1 MLVAPPR
8 PHILASLV
16 LSLAWWFPG
25 VAVSQDN
32 VSPTGAMEEIDA
44 RQLAFFE
51 SKIRPVLIEHCYEC
65 HSDNGEQAQGGLWL
79 DSREGGLKGG
89 DHGPAIVPRS
99 PRKSLLMEAL
109 SHETDLAMP
118 PDEKLDDAVIENFRR
133 WIQMGAPDPRKSP
146 LPQNIKPEIDIESGR
161 KFWAFTPAQRRE
173 PQPLPADHWSRTDID
188 RYLFAEM
195 HARDLAPVEDAQATT
210 LLRRIYFDLIGLPP
224 DPAAISQFREDYETN
239 PAAAVGSVVD
249 QLLANQGFGER
260 WGRHWLDIA
269 RYAESSGGPSNQSF
283 PHAWRYRDYVIESFN
298 NDKPFDEFILEQ
310 IAGDLMDAAD
320 DNDRAENIVATG
332 FLAIGVKQ
340 LNQRDRRQFRADLAD
355 EQLDATFQVF
365 QALTV
370 ACARCHDH
378 KFDPIPQEDY
388 YAVAGIFRNTDTCYG
403 TISVVQSL
411 HPSELIELPAGA
423 ESPTFLEPLSSA
435 QRARIEQEITRLQ
448 RRRENLGEDVPPF
461 RRLLINSQITEQR
474 SELNSY
480 DEQGQPL
487 AFAMGVQDRRFVSD
501 VPLLIRGEIDQPG
514 DIIPRGF
521 PQVLIA
527 SPPKIPRR
535 SSGRLE
541 LAQWM
546 ASPENPLTARVI
558 ANRIWL
564 HLMGRG
570 LVATPDNFGASG
582 LPPSHPALLDHLA
595 IRLMEQGWSVK
606 GLIREIMM
614 SRAYQLS
621 SLHNDSNFSVDPDN
635 QWHWRMPTRRLEAEA
650 IRDTML
656 FLGGRLAESPDGG
669 SPVAEAGEGPINRSI
684 PNTELLVSSSQNRSV
699 YLPIIRNQ
707 LPESLTLF
715 DFPDP
720 SLIVGERARTSI
732 PSQALYMLNNPFVL
746 QQSSALA
753 DRLLAA
759 PGNDTQ
765 RIQLAYQLCLSRLPN
780 SRELSKS
787 QSFVKQFGREHST
800 RATWTAFAQALFST
814 TEFSHH

>member
-1 MLVAPPR
+1 
-8 PHILASLV
+8 
-16 LSLAWWFPG
+16 
-25 VAVSQDN
+25 
-32 VSPTGAMEEIDA
+32 
-44 RQLAFFE
+44 
-51 SKIRPVLIEHCYEC
+51 
-65 HSDNGEQAQGGLWL
+65 
-79 DSREGGLKGG
+79 
-89 DHGPAIVPRS
+89 
-99 PRKSLLMEAL
+99 
-109 SHETDLAMP
+109 
-118 PDEKLDDAVIENFRR
+118 
-133 WIQMGAPDPRKSP
+133 
-146 LPQNIKPEIDIESGR
+146 
-161 KFWAFTPAQRRE
+161 
-173 PQPLPADHWSRTDID
+173 
-188 RYLFAEM
+188 
-195 HARDLAPVEDAQATT
+195 
-210 LLRRIYFDLIGLPP
+210 LRRIYFDLIGLPP

-514 DIIPRGF
+514 DVIPRGF